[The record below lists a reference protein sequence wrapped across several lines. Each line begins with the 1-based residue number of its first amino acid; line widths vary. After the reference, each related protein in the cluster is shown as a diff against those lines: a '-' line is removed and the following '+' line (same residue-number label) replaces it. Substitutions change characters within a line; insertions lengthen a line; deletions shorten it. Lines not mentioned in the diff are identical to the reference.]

1 MFKGWIAAAFTLIVW
16 GVTFVNTRMLLT
28 EFSALEILLLRFA
41 LAWGM
46 LALIGLVQRKRCGW
60 QGRNEALFA
69 VMGLTGVFV
78 YQFLENCAIYYTNA
92 SNVAILVSFGPI
104 VTALM
109 ARLALNDRS
118 LSLRLVLGSLVSI
131 AGVVLV
137 AVNGAV
143 NFHLRPLGDLMA
155 LGAMVSWGAYSILV
169 GKVNALDVPPLVAVR
184 KSFGWALVMM
194 LPLAIWGMTES
205 GYVALDGSYSVTLDV
220 GANLARFSSLENGF
234 NLLFLGVFASAACFV
249 LWNVAC
255 KALGVVRTTVCLY
268 LTPIIGVLFAAFF
281 LREPITGMLAT
292 GGVLIIVG
300 VITATTKRGVQK

>member
-1 MFKGWIAAAFTLIVW
+1 MFKGWIAATFTLIVW
-16 GVTFVNTRMLLT
+16 SLTFVNTRMLLT
-28 EFSALEILLLRFA
+28 EFSALEIQLLRFA
-41 LAWGM
+41 LAWGA
-46 LALIGLVQRKRCGW
+46 LVLIGLAQRKHCGW

-69 VMGLTGVFV
+69 AMGLTGIFI

>member
-46 LALIGLVQRKRCGW
+46 LVLIGLVQRKRCGW

-281 LREPITGMLAT
+281 LREPITGTLAT

-300 VITATTKRGVQK
+300 VITATMKRGVQK

>member
-1 MFKGWIAAAFTLIVW
+1 MLKGWIAAAFTLIVW

-28 EFSALEILLLRFA
+28 EFSALEIQLLRFA
-41 LAWGM
+41 LAWGT
-46 LALIGLVQRKRCGW
+46 LALIGLSQRKRCGW

-69 VMGLTGVFV
+69 AMGLTGVFV

-131 AGVVLV
+131 TGVALV
-137 AVNGAV
+137 SVNGVV

-155 LGAMVSWGAYSILV
+155 LGAMVSWGTYSILI
-169 GKVNALDVPPLVAVR
+169 GKANALDVSPLVVAR

-194 LPLAIWGMTES
+194 LPLAIWGMTEN
-205 GYVALDGSYSVTLDV
+205 GYVILDGSYSVTLDI
-220 GANLARFSSLENGF
+220 GTNLARFSSLGNGL
-234 NLLFLGVFASAACFV
+234 NLLFLGVIASAVCFV

-268 LTPIIGVLFAAFF
+268 LTPIIGVLFAVFF
-281 LREPITGMLAT
+281 LREPITGMLAA
-292 GGVLIIVG
+292 GGVLIFVG
-300 VITATTKRGVQK
+300 VITATMKRGVQK

>member
-143 NFHLRPLGDLMA
+143 NFHLRPIGDLMA

-300 VITATTKRGVQK
+300 VITATMKRGVQK